1 MITINQLRAASS
13 GTAWKTSSM
22 RGYLFKTSLDAETY
36 GTGAFTLTFRKAAN
50 YQDNPVDYVFY
61 FNVDQTASA
70 TAAAATSATN
80 LILGEELL
88 GHILNSQWQTS
99 TQADCESARDGSGD
113 W

>member
-1 MITINQLRAASS
+1 MITINQLRAAAD

-22 RGYLFKTSLDAETY
+22 RGYLFKTVLDPTTY
-36 GTGAFTLTFRKAAN
+36 GTGAFSLTFRKAEN
-50 YQDNPVDYVFY
+50 YQGNPVDYVFY
-61 FNVDQTASA
+61 FNNTSG
-70 TAAAATSATN
+70 TSATN
-80 LILGEELL
+80 LVLDAELL